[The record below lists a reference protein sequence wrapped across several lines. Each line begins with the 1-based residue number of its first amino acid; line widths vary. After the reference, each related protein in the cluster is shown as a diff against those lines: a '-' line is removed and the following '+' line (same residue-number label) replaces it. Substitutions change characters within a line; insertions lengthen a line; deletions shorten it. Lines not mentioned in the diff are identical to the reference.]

1 MLSPAGVH
9 ELVPS
14 LCTDEILG
22 GIYGWPD
29 GYLNPRGALQGFV
42 ECSREL
48 GATWVPD
55 EVSGF
60 ATHTDQGATVHTRHA
75 GTIVTPTLII
85 TAGAWTQRLAAL
97 AGIELPVVPVRRQAC
112 YVTLPKLPADKL
124 PMILDRQ
131 HDISFR
137 HDTETPD
144 HVLMTRTIR
153 NEPVGF
159 NFDWDAAA
167 FDTVLAPRLRH
178 YRPGCGKPQ
187 LQRGWAG
194 HYAVTP
200 DENPILGQHPEY
212 ARLFMAVGFSGH
224 GVMLAPAT
232 GKALSELIALGRSET
247 FDLHPYRLERFASG
261 DLIADPQ
268 I

>member
-1 MLSPAGVH
+1 MISA
-9 ELVPS
+9 
-14 LCTDEILG
+14 
-22 GIYGWPD
+22 W
-29 GYLNPRGALQGFV
+29 
-42 ECSREL
+42 
-48 GATWVPD
+48 W
-55 EVSGF
+55 
-60 ATHTDQGATVHTRHA
+60 

-97 AGIELPVVPVRRQAC
+97 AGIQLPV
-112 YVTLPKLPADKL
+112 DKL

-131 HDISFR
+131 HDLSFR

-167 FDTVLAPRLRH
+167 FDAVLAPRLRH
-178 YRPGCGKPQ
+178 YLPSCGEPQ

-224 GVMLAPAT
+224 GVMLTPAT
-232 GKALSELIALGRSET
+232 GKALSELIGAGHCET
-247 FDLHPYRLERFASG
+247 FDLHPYRLAAFCLGRPHPRPADLRGESSMQGQDGHAAIRASMRPA
-261 DLIADPQ
+261 IV
-268 I
+268 